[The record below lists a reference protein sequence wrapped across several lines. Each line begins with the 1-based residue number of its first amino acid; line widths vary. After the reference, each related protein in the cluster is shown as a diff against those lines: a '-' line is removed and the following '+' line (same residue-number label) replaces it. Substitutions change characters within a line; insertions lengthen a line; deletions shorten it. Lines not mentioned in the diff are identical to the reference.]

1 MRQVKSLLHE
11 GQKRKGARVGGL
23 LFLGGEGSAICKAS
37 MQLELGYLISI
48 VHFLRLAKSISGDK
62 ICVDE
67 PSVAI

>member
-1 MRQVKSLLHE
+1 M
-11 GQKRKGARVGGL
+11 GGL

-37 MQLELGYLISI
+37 MHLELGYLISI

-62 ICVDE
+62 IRVDE